1 MSSQY
6 FNDAPYPMDAF
17 LVVVR
22 EAGFEIKR
30 NVQAPDALIG
40 LALINA
46 MTMACQALIKV
57 KLPMGQLRPVTQYV
71 MTVAESGER
80 KTAVDSLL
88 LAPYREHDLQ
98 VMLSHETGMEKYRI
112 EHAWWEAKH
121 RCLIRSSVKNGV
133 DAAAAEIG
141 RAACGDRACRYGESS
156 VVVVLLKN
164 N

>member
-57 KLPMGQLRPVTQYV
+57 TLPMGQLRPVTQYV
-71 MTVAESGER
+71 MTSSEER
-80 KTAVDSLL
+80 RVGKEGVNT
-88 LAPYREHDLQ
+88 YRSRVWTH
-98 VMLSHETGMEKYRI
+98 HYK
-112 EHAWWEAKH
+112 KK
-121 RCLIRSSVKNGV
+121 KNT
-133 DAAAAEIG
+133 IIQQTT
-141 RAACGDRACRYGESS
+141 
-156 VVVVLLKN
+156 
-164 N
+164 

>member
-46 MTMACQALIKV
+46 MTMACQALITV

-80 KTAVDSLL
+80 KRSEEHTSELQSL
-88 LAPYREHDLQ
+88 
-98 VMLSHETGMEKYRI
+98 MRI
-112 EHAWWEAKH
+112 
-121 RCLIRSSVKNGV
+121 SYS
-133 DAAAAEIG
+133 
-141 RAACGDRACRYGESS
+141 
-156 VVVVLLKN
+156 
-164 N
+164 

>member
-30 NVQAPDALIG
+30 NVHAPDALIG

-46 MTMACQALIKV
+46 MTMACQALIQV

-71 MTVAESGER
+71 LTVADSGDR

-88 LAPYREHDLQ
+88 FAPDRELDRK
-98 VMLSHETGMEKYRI
+98 VMPWHETGMDKYRH
-112 EHAWWEAKH
+112 ETTWSDRK
-121 RCLIRSSVKNGV
+121 SYVKG
-133 DAAAAEIG
+133 
-141 RAACGDRACRYGESS
+141 
-156 VVVVLLKN
+156 K
-164 N
+164 

>member
-71 MTVAESGER
+71 MTVAESGEDR
-80 KTAVDSLL
+80 KSTRLNSSHYCA
-88 LAPYREHDLQ
+88 YR
-98 VMLSHETGMEKYRI
+98 MP
-112 EHAWWEAKH
+112 
-121 RCLIRSSVKNGV
+121 SS
-133 DAAAAEIG
+133 
-141 RAACGDRACRYGESS
+141 S
-156 VVVVLLKN
+156 
-164 N
+164 